1 MTHHPVCRR
10 LLILV
15 ALAVCGSAAHARSAG
30 SAAVL
35 AVASVASTASNT
47 IGESAST
54 AAIAETQAWWH
65 AFAIGDLAYLRD
77 HTASQTVLTL
87 ASGASFD
94 RDGLLAESASFTAGA
109 STRMEWSSQ
118 TVHFVSPDI
127 AVVHSDLTETVGLN
141 ASRYRFLTLLERHDG
156 RWLISGAQSTRIPS
170 LSPRVAPAQ
179 AGVLMDFA
187 GIYLTP
193 KAGRLEVA
201 LRDGALVIV
210 DPDGKLYPL
219 EPIGPGLFEFGQVSA
234 GKGIVRFAFTRDA
247 SGKVVS
253 LSRLLPSSLSTFP
266 RAP

>member
-1 MTHHPVCRR
+1 M
-10 LLILV
+10 
-15 ALAVCGSAAHARSAG
+15 AFAVCASAADASTVDHARSAG

-35 AVASVASTASNT
+35 AVASASTASNAV
-47 IGESAST
+47 GESAST

-94 RDGLLAESASFTAGA
+94 RDGLLAESASFTAGT
-109 STRMEWSSQ
+109 STRMEWGSQ

-127 AVVHSDLTETVGLN
+127 AVVHSDLTETVGPN
-141 ASRYRFLTLLERHDG
+141 TSRYRFLTLLERSDG
-156 RWLISGAQSTRIPS
+156 RWLVSGAQSTRIPS
-170 LSPRVAPAQ
+170 LSPRVSLAQ
-179 AGVLMDFA
+179 AGVLMDFV

-201 LRDGALVIV
+201 LRDGALVMV
-210 DPDGKLYPL
+210 DPDGKPYPL
-219 EPIGPGLFEFGQVSA
+219 EPIGPGLFEFGQVSS